1 MTFSAEQA
9 AVVRTPT
16 ILVKLRLDYCQNTF
30 GQAPCTAIGTPCYYT
45 YVTCKD
51 KPNYARGVKDY
62 RFSAYQGAPLADA
75 LPYLTKMATVPTEIK
90 TDQHVTRVA
99 EIHLEFHDDR
109 PLPLADPNK
118 AVHNFESA
126 GTFWRNFLAR
136 NPNYRGRPAEVW
148 RGFGGVPETDYELVF
163 KGLITNVTVAEG
175 RCTITLQ
182 DYLKKLE
189 VKVPA
194 EQSSENTLTVAYAGG
209 AELMVV
215 DASEFAD
222 ATPGQPGLVKVEDE
236 NNGSEY
242 VSYAGRSLSENKLF
256 GCQGGRFG
264 TKAVSH
270 PVGCRV
276 SNAVVWAEDNGM
288 DGLPLDQIVLDLL
301 VTHGGISG
309 LDLAALDLGATL
321 GSDIGPA
328 DIVQCVGIEDFPAT
342 GVVRIGDELIRYSGK
357 GTGMGFQV
365 VDQELGPKDDEH
377 SLDQGT
383 GLEAWHFVRF
393 ETSAGDTSLDRVSL
407 KLMRTGSLAGDI
419 YLYLY
424 SDNAGNPGT
433 QLNYLGSKSISLVR
447 VSTYGDLVW
456 DRHLNVTPSTT
467 YWLGYMILVADGTGE
482 IYQSLKG
489 AGNPLIDEELG
500 PRSEDHN
507 MDQGSGSEAW
517 HFVKFETPVGA
528 DSFDSVSLKLKRT
541 GVLTGSIHL
550 YLFSNNSGDPGTQLT
565 DLGSK
570 DISQVAQDFY
580 GNLTWD
586 YHAGIDPSTIYWLGY
601 RLEITGGT
609 GDVLHALRAGSVV
622 DQELGPSDADH
633 NIDQGA
639 GYEAWHFIKFT
650 TPAEVNQI
658 NTAALKLMRTGSLA
672 GNIYLYLYSHDAA
685 NNLPQTQ
692 LASLGSKGISLVNVG
707 TYMDLVFTFSN
718 NVSPSTTYWLGYNT
732 YITGGTANVYQALKT
747 DAINTEFL
755 HCQNA
760 NPNPSLPGQWQRVA
774 GLPLFRVEWNG
785 AITTEFKHS
794 ASASGPFSGIAGR
807 PLFQVLVEVVT
818 SEYKHARSAAGPWTG
833 IAGWPLFV
841 VEKSAGTFDTL
852 SGCQRGAYGTSP
864 AAHSAGAVVWL
875 LEVSDEVSCWLATAR
890 YRRFLE
896 KPVAIKDLLRELRQC
911 TLSHLWQGEDSQV
924 HFKCAPVPIFRNPPK
939 QLTDAEH
946 LVRQSLELDRNEE
959 ARKTRVTVYYD
970 PLTADSGT
978 DPEQYR
984 AALLHLDQ
992 EVEGEN
998 YYGEKRNYE
1007 IFAPWIYRSAEALNA
1022 AAHFLMRFRYG
1033 APMVSFGLELKDS
1046 DLQVGDFVSLDTDMI
1061 LAPDGATRP
1070 NALFEVV
1077 KKKPTGANR
1086 FEYQALEAA
1095 GGGVKSYAGISPAPY
1110 TADYDSYGDSDHGRY
1125 AWISDANEK
1134 VGANDDPG
1142 YYIS

>member
-30 GQAPCTAIGTPCYYT
+30 GQAPCAAIGTPCYYT

-75 LPYLTKMATVPTEIK
+75 LPYLTKMAIVPTEIK

-99 EIHLEFHDDR
+99 EIHLEFRDDR

-136 NPNYRGRPAEVW
+136 NPNYRGRLAEVW

-264 TKAVSH
+264 TTAVSH

-321 GSDIGPA
+321 GSDIGPT
-328 DIVQCVGIEDFPAT
+328 DILQCVGIEDFPET

-383 GLEAWHFVRF
+383 GLELWHFVRF
-393 ETSAGDTSLDRVSL
+393 ETGAEDNSLDRVSL
-407 KLMRTGSLAGDI
+407 QFMRTGSLAGDI

-456 DRHLNVTPSTT
+456 DRHLSVTPSTT
-467 YWLGYMILVADGTGE
+467 YWLGYTILV
-482 IYQSLKG
+482 
-489 AGNPLIDEELG
+489 
-500 PRSEDHN
+500 
-507 MDQGSGSEAW
+507 
-517 HFVKFETPVGA
+517 
-528 DSFDSVSLKLKRT
+528 
-541 GVLTGSIHL
+541 
-550 YLFSNNSGDPGTQLT
+550 
-565 DLGSK
+565 
-570 DISQVAQDFY
+570 
-580 GNLTWD
+580 
-586 YHAGIDPSTIYWLGY
+586 
-601 RLEITGGT
+601 
-609 GDVLHALRAGSVV
+609 
-622 DQELGPSDADH
+622 
-633 NIDQGA
+633 
-639 GYEAWHFIKFT
+639 
-650 TPAEVNQI
+650 
-658 NTAALKLMRTGSLA
+658 
-672 GNIYLYLYSHDAA
+672 
-685 NNLPQTQ
+685 
-692 LASLGSKGISLVNVG
+692 
-707 TYMDLVFTFSN
+707 
-718 NVSPSTTYWLGYNT
+718 
-732 YITGGTANVYQALKT
+732 TGGTAELFHALKA
-747 DAINTEFL
+747 DA
-755 HCQNA
+755 
-760 NPNPSLPGQWQRVA
+760 
-774 GLPLFRVEWNG
+774 
-785 AITTEFKHS
+785 
-794 ASASGPFSGIAGR
+794 
-807 PLFQVLVEVVT
+807 VT
-818 SEYKHARSAAGPWTG
+818 SEYKHARSAAGPFTG
-833 IAGWPLFV
+833 ITGRPLFT

-875 LEVSDEVSCWLATAR
+875 LEVSDEVGRWLATAR

-959 ARKTRVTVYYD
+959 ARKTRITVYYD
-970 PLTADSGT
+970 PLTADPGT

-1061 LAPDGATRP
+1061 LAPDGATRSD
-1070 NALFEVV
+1070 ALFEVV
-1077 KKKPTGANR
+1077 KKKAAGANR

-1095 GGGVKSYAGISPAPY
+1095 GGGVKSYAGISPASY
-1110 TADYDSYGDSDHGRY
+1110 TADYDSYGDSDHRKY